1 MNAFLIQI
9 MPLVLIVGIFYALV
23 VMPEKKRRRKLQELI
38 DNLKVGDK
46 VITTGGLY
54 GTILTVRDTSLVIR
68 SDQSKLE
75 IARSAVVS
83 LQTESG
89 EGQAVAAR

>member
-75 IARSAVVS
+75 IARSAVVG
-83 LQTESG
+83 LQTEAG